1 MSDRVSEYLRWRMRI
16 VIRMVSR
23 LRMISSVA
31 VGEGGRTYQLCQP
44 TDEWVSE

>member
-1 MSDRVSEYLRWRMRI
+1 M

-44 TDEWVSE
+44 TDKWVSE